1 MIIVRPSSQG
11 DLAGIEKLVGESAA
25 PLSTLPANRDK
36 LAEKVALSERSLA
49 GDPALQGRE
58 RYLFVME
65 DTEKGEI
72 IGTSGIDAHAG
83 SGAPFYNY
91 RLDSLFHSSQQL
103 GVHNEVPI
111 LYLTHELS
119 GRVLLC
125 SLSIAP
131 RYHDTVYFDLLS
143 RSRFLFMQAHPQRFG
158 EKVIVEIQGA
168 HDANGSSPFWDSLGR
183 HFFGMDFNT
192 ADFYSAVKSKT
203 FIAEMM
209 PAHPI
214 YVPLLTEAAR
224 KAIGQPHSGARK
236 NHDFLCREGLRFEQ
250 HIDIF
255 DGGPTLEA
263 RIADLRT
270 VRQARVGQ
278 VRFTDHTQ
286 GQLKLVAS
294 TSFSHFTAALC
305 NMHEG
310 LGDVVRVSRD
320 MAGRMALKEGD
331 AILYSPL

>member
-1 MIIVRPSSQG
+1 MIIVRPSRLA
-11 DLAGIEKLVGESAA
+11 DLPGIEKLVNESAA

-36 LAEKVALSERSLA
+36 LAEKIEFSMRSFK
-49 GDPALQGRE
+49 GEQGPQGME

-65 DTEKGEI
+65 DTDRHEI

-83 SGAPFYNY
+83 NGAPFYNY

-119 GRVLLC
+119 GKVLLC
-125 SLSIAP
+125 SLSIAG
-131 RYHDTVYFDLLS
+131 RYRDTAYFDLLS
-143 RSRFLFMQAHPQRFG
+143 RARLLFIHAHANKFG
-158 EKVIVEIQGA
+158 ERIIVEIQGA
-168 HDANGSSPFWDSLGR
+168 HDEHGSSPFWDSLGR

-214 YVPLLTEAAR
+214 YVPLLTDAAQ
-224 KAIGQPHSGARK
+224 KAIGEPHAGARK
-236 NHDFLCREGLRFEQ
+236 NFDFLRKEGLRFEQ

-263 RIADLRT
+263 RIAELTT
-270 VRQARVGQ
+270 VRLARSAQ
-278 VRFTDHTQ
+278 VRFTEHAQGTQ
-286 GQLKLVAS
+286 KLVS
-294 TSFSHFTAALC
+294 TTTFENFTAALC
-305 NMHEG
+305 NMNEG
-310 LGDVVRVSRD
+310 LGDVVRIAGS
-320 MAGRMALKEGD
+320 MAEKMALREGD
-331 AILYSPL
+331 TILFSPL